1 MQDNLK
7 SSQLRAIQY
16 WFADGLAELSG
27 GVICLLLAIY
37 FAVQEIIPASTGSF
51 ALIFLALFI
60 AAYGIRK
67 LMLSMRRHSTY
78 PRTGYIELK
87 KGWQNRKLFWVTIG
101 FTVLLLGFLLLT
113 ILSGIQT
120 MLWMPV
126 IGGIIFLFLFFL
138 AGYRTKLI
146 RFYFVS
152 GFSLL
157 LGLFLSFSGLGDFW
171 GTALLSLSTGL
182 VLFAFGVVTRMDYLR
197 RSSASRE
204 SSNGS

>member
-1 MQDNLK
+1 
-7 SSQLRAIQY
+7 
-16 WFADGLAELSG
+16 
-27 GVICLLLAIY
+27 
-37 FAVQEIIPASTGSF
+37 
-51 ALIFLALFI
+51 
-60 AAYGIRK
+60 
-67 LMLSMRRHSTY
+67 
-78 PRTGYIELK
+78 
-87 KGWQNRKLFWVTIG
+87 
-101 FTVLLLGFLLLT
+101 VLLLGFLLLT